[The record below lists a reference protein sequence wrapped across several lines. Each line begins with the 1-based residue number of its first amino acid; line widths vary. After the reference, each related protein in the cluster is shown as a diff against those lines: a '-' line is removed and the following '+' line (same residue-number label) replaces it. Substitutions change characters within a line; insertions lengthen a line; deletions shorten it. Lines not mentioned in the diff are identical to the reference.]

1 LNFPLLIAQIVGMMI
16 VFAACLFGAA
26 GTLRWPAGWAFMIL
40 FFGFTIALSTWLVR
54 NNPALL
60 TERMTGIGKAD
71 QKRWD
76 KGFFAVMNVLFIG
89 WLVLMPID
97 AVRFHWSQ
105 MPVWAQ
111 GVGAVLM
118 LVSFVLFF
126 LTFREN
132 TYLSPAVRVQT
143 ERGHAVV
150 STGPYSIVR
159 HPMYAGAALFL
170 PATALLLGSWCGVP
184 IAFILVIAIA
194 IRAVKEERTLRD
206 ELAGYD
212 EYMQKVRYRLI
223 PRVW

>member
-143 ERGHAVV
+143 ERGHNVV